1 MRSRIGTVRP
11 TRRGALRE
19 GVRLLDGAGLMFPGC
34 SGRQDLLGGST
45 SSGQMKASLSHLQF
59 ENEQL
64 KTEVAKLKEE
74 NRSMDDRLVQEQ
86 MHNGDLAARLD
97 DAATFCETEGSTAK
111 PGWAPGL
118 AALGVE
124 TLTRKSHSPG
134 RCLPG
139 GPARS
144 RESPRPR
151 AFPVI
156 STISPPPP
164 IARTPRQAPSRSGTT
179 PHPCA
184 SRSSRIPIPKSSPTT
199 ISFAGN
205 PWRMTR
211 RGPLRGSETPPATPP
226 CPTEERGE
234 QSGVGLKEAKDAI
247 EAFMDSLHQ

>member
-1 MRSRIGTVRP
+1 
-11 TRRGALRE
+11 
-19 GVRLLDGAGLMFPGC
+19 
-34 SGRQDLLGGST
+34 
-45 SSGQMKASLSHLQF
+45 MKASLSHLQF

-97 DAATFCETEGSTAK
+97 DARNLLRDRGIDSETRVG
-111 PGWAPGL
+111 
-118 AALGVE
+118 
-124 TLTRKSHSPG
+124 
-134 RCLPG
+134 
-139 GPARS
+139 ARS
-144 RESPRPR
+144 RGTRSGDPDEELSQPRTLPAGRTSKKPR
-151 AFPVI
+151 K
-156 STISPPPP
+156 PPAASIPGDLDDLP
-164 IARTPRQAPSRSGTT
+164 TASDREDPKAARSRSGTT

-205 PWRMTR
+205 PWPVTR
-211 RGPLRGSETPPATPP
+211 PGPLRGSESPPATPP

-247 EAFMDSLHQ
+247 EAFIDSLHQ